1 MWGILPSI
9 LILYLVAKTKGADR
23 PKDPPPQ
30 ITHFLA
36 NDLVKPGQVRGRF
49 TLPCQARGKN
59 LKWTWKFNG
68 GPLPPKVKIVND
80 TLVGGSRDSILN
92 VEQSGRYQCFVEDT
106 KNKVSTF
113 SREIEVKVTVVG
125 RFDDKSKENVKQTVN
140 IGEPFVYN
148 CPSHSPTYGASFSWE
163 RIKEGV
169 QLERNERT
177 AISPNGTLFITSITK
192 DFIEFINS
200 SSGIRCKISALNR
213 YFDSGVLTLLDGKQK
228 VPIPR
233 AKWGTKPPKTVV
245 AIEGRGKEMYCIAL
259 GDPSPIIVW
268 KKNGKQ
274 LGTQKGL
281 ETPKAFYNRL
291 LNVTVAEKNS
301 HEDNYTC
308 EAVVDQ
314 KTVLKHEFELYVQ
327 VIPKWKTE
335 PPASKIDIH
344 IHEKRTI
351 FCDAIA
357 DPPPTYSWYRD
368 GTQITT
374 ASSKIRAEGNKLHFD
389 EVSLEEDGMYQCV
402 ARNSIGMIVSSSWV
416 HILNRTRIVRG
427 PSDLSVN
434 EGTRVD
440 LRCEAVA
447 DSSLEL
453 HYTWKRDDAT
463 IEYNRR
469 VQWLKDQNVLTI
481 ADLTVE
487 DAGIY
492 TCVAYTPQPKYS
504 EAKASAIV
512 NIAEAP
518 FPPTNLTLSS
528 DCQNRNTTLS
538 WVTGESNNASI
549 LYFLIE
555 RKSQYA
561 DDFWQVIANVTN
573 PNATSHPLVKL
584 AGNASLAFRIRA
596 VNRIGPSRPSEPTGS
611 FCRTIQAVPEKWPD
625 NFRGVPGKAEELTIA
640 WTAMRRVEW
649 NGPGLYYKLW
659 YRKVNSGDELVEVR
673 CKASNDS
680 FVVPNA
686 GYYVQWEFQIQA
698 INEVGEGPKSPLVKQ
713 FSGQDPPTGKPE
725 DITVGTITARSVEL
739 SWKPVTFT
747 RGSVDGYRIKF
758 WGESRVS
765 AKRRRRAI
773 PGYASVTNVTGVDT
787 ERYTVTGLKPYTNYK
802 FVINAYNSGG
812 NGPESDQVTAYTD
825 EAYAGKR
832 VSTPIY
838 QSAWFIALLVL
849 IALLLLGLLTFVLY
863 TRHQGAKYLVGK
875 REKKRA
881 AAPID
886 REHFD
891 EEEGSFS
898 NNGRA
903 DHPPP
908 YPSQGSLPRGAD
920 SDRDSLDDYGEGP
933 QFNEDGS
940 FIEEYGDEKKA
951 LPEEKDPS
959 SLATFV

>member
-1 MWGILPSI
+1 MIFFYSSKVEVSGSKLLFKDTTLDEAGI
-9 LILYLVAKTKGADR
+9 
-23 PKDPPPQ
+23 
-30 ITHFLA
+30 
-36 NDLVKPGQVRGRF
+36 
-49 TLPCQARGKN
+49 
-59 LKWTWKFNG
+59 
-68 GPLPPKVKIVND
+68 
-80 TLVGGSRDSILN
+80 
-92 VEQSGRYQCFVEDT
+92 YQC
-106 KNKVSTF
+106 SA
-113 SREIEVKVTVVG
+113 
-125 RFDDKSKENVKQTVN
+125 ENV
-140 IGEPFVYN
+140 
-148 CPSHSPTYGASFSWE
+148 H
-163 RIKEGV
+163 
-169 QLERNERT
+169 
-177 AISPNGTLFITSITK
+177 
-192 DFIEFINS
+192 
-200 SSGIRCKISALNR
+200 
-213 YFDSGVLTLLDGKQK
+213 
-228 VPIPR
+228 
-233 AKWGTKPPKTVV
+233 
-245 AIEGRGKEMYCIAL
+245 
-259 GDPSPIIVW
+259 
-268 KKNGKQ
+268 
-274 LGTQKGL
+274 
-281 ETPKAFYNRL
+281 
-291 LNVTVAEKNS
+291 
-301 HEDNYTC
+301 
-308 EAVVDQ
+308 
-314 KTVLKHEFELYVQ
+314 
-327 VIPKWKTE
+327 
-335 PPASKIDIH
+335 
-344 IHEKRTI
+344 
-351 FCDAIA
+351 
-357 DPPPTYSWYRD
+357 
-368 GTQITT
+368 
-374 ASSKIRAEGNKLHFD
+374 
-389 EVSLEEDGMYQCV
+389 
-402 ARNSIGMIVSSSWV
+402 GMIVSSSYVKVLAIAPSFKNGFGPFYLFQDSEGRLKCDPEAAPRPSTFKWFDKNGAEIKSGNGYTIEQDGTLV
-416 HILNRTRIVRG
+416 ITKVERSQHAGKFSCYAQNFLGNATAEGMATVYDRTRIVRG

-504 EAKASAIV
+504 EAKASATV
-512 NIAEAP
+512 NIAGAP
-518 FPPTNLTLSS
+518 FPPTNLMLSS

-584 AGNASLAFRIRA
+584 AGNADLAFRIRA
-596 VNRIGPSRPSEPTGS
+596 VNRFGPSRPSEPTGS

-659 YRKVNSGDELVEVR
+659 YRRVNSGDALVEVR
-673 CKASNDS
+673 REASSDS
-680 FVVPNA
+680 FVVPDA
-686 GYYVQWEFQIQA
+686 GYYRQWEFQIQA
-698 INEVGEGPKSPLVKQ
+698 INEVGEGPKSPLEKQ

-725 DITVGTITARSVEL
+725 DVTVGTITARSVEL
-739 SWKPVTFT
+739 SWKKVTFT
-747 RGSVDGYRIKF
+747 RGSVDGYRIYF

-773 PGYASVTNVTGVDT
+773 PGYASVTNVMGVDT

-802 FVINAYNSGG
+802 FVITAYNSGG
-812 NGPESDQVTAYTD
+812 NGPESDQVAADTD
-825 EAYAGKR
+825 EAAPGPPSDVQVFVFAKYILVTWEPPSEPNGVITNYRVGTETYTGSQPTEVTVNMEETGVEARRKLLRGLKPETNYVVEMQAATSKGWGTSFRKTEKTVAWAAPAKPEKPKVEGSAVDEVRVDYKFGLGGGYTHEFLVMFRKKIEGEEFQNTSWVDHFQQQSIIIGNLDPELYQFKTVARNDYPSEENPQESPASDITEARPLPGISNAGKR

-849 IALLLLGLLTFVLY
+849 IALLLLVLLIFVLY

-881 AAPID
+881 AALID

-951 LPEEKDPS
+951 PPEEKDPS